1 MKSIIFILFFWSLT
15 LLGQQ
20 TFELCPGEL
29 KTINYFSE
37 TNSVGTNIW
46 SVNGTTY
53 IGDTLVYTFNQPGL
67 YNIGLVRENVLCSV
81 EESYNVLITP
91 CIGVIYWIPNAFTPD
106 NNEFNQTFKPIFNEG
121 IDIDGFSFTI
131 YNRWGQLIW
140 ETEDLN
146 VNWDGTYNNR
156 VCSDGVYIWNLKFNV
171 KNNDEKRNDH
181 GHIVLIR

>member
-67 YNIGLVRENVLCSV
+67 YNM
-81 EESYNVLITP
+81 Y
-91 CIGVIYWIPNAFTPD
+91 
-106 NNEFNQTFKPIFNEG
+106 
-121 IDIDGFSFTI
+121 
-131 YNRWGQLIW
+131 
-140 ETEDLN
+140 
-146 VNWDGTYNNR
+146 
-156 VCSDGVYIWNLKFNV
+156 
-171 KNNDEKRNDH
+171 
-181 GHIVLIR
+181 